1 MVAFKRRERSVKLEK
16 MTMEDKIVAAF
27 EEDTSSMAPWQ
38 IQGVTQDAIRKLQ
51 QVIDLPA
58 EEMDLI
64 FDIIYDAVSTGANH
78 AQ

>member
-78 AQ
+78 AE

>member
-58 EEMDLI
+58 EEMDFI

-78 AQ
+78 E